1 MSSSLLLAFLMTA
14 FCMIVAVVSERCIEV
29 LVSVH
34 SICCR
39 CFTIVIKQG
48 LFLVG
53 DMATFYMNI
62 IILQIFL
69 SMNFFRSFLLP
80 IISSKLWP
88 ISVGN
93 LNIKIAH
100 LQV

>member
-1 MSSSLLLAFLMTA
+1 MDGPKWHFLTPA
-14 FCMIVAVVSERCIEV
+14 C
-29 LVSVH
+29 
-34 SICCR
+34 
-39 CFTIVIKQG
+39 VIKQG